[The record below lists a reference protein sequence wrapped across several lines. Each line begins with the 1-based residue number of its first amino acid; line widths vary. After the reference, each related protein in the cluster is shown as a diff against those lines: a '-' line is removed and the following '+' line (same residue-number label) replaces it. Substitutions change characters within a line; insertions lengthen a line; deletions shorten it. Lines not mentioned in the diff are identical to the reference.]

1 MTPLRV
7 CAFLFDNVVRFL
19 VKRSS
24 YASSLCGTGGQTK
37 FPRTNCA
44 KGRKRANERRI
55 EILLTD
61 SSVIFLIIVEGIV
74 FPPAQKGLVKR
85 RLRHD

>member
-1 MTPLRV
+1 MLVRSAV
-7 CAFLFDNVVRFL
+7 QVVRQ
-19 VKRSS
+19 SS
-24 YASSLCGTGGQTK
+24 QELTA
-37 FPRTNCA
+37 A
-44 KGRKRANERRI
+44 KGGKRANERRI